1 MTPAERAAALAGE
14 DPRSYFSQDFETRRR
29 VMAGELPE
37 EMLQSRGAT
46 TIRPGTTQ
54 NQAINIQNLKDRARQ
69 ILQSGQTGAGNMF
82 ASAQQGLFRPGG
94 MLVNQ
99 AGAPRRAGG
108 GVGSAALGAVGTLL
122 SGDPLGAAVSAP
134 VGMAAGGFAN
144 MATNALTT
152 GLVNS
157 PNPVA
162 KIAGAGLRILV
173 PSLIGGAVQQAAAG
187 AVRGAKANAETQS
200 QGAGGPAVS
209 VFNVPLTPAAA
220 EENKRQRDLNYAL
233 RQQEQLG
240 GLQMRQDQ
248 AMLDYMMKKHIE
260 QEKAMLPIA
269 EQYQRSNLVNAQA
282 MLASQTSA
290 YQTLG
295 RQATMG
301 KLAQGAQAESGAT
314 LRTAISQN
322 PYMGSVIQAPSIS
335 FG

>member
-1 MTPAERAAALAGE
+1 
-14 DPRSYFSQDFETRRR
+14 
-29 VMAGELPE
+29 MAVIPELPLRFQGDLPSAFTATQQPFSSAS
-37 EMLQSRGAT
+37 MSNVPGAT
-46 TIRPGTTQ
+46 PGTTPQ
-54 NQAINIQNLKDRARQ
+54 QAFNLKRLGERTKRLIEQ
-69 ILQSGQTGAGNMF
+69 GQTAAGNMF
-82 ASAQQGLFRPGG
+82 ASAERPGG
-94 MLVNQ
+94 MLVNK
-99 AGAPRRAGG
+99 AGEARRASGG
-108 GVGSAALGAVGTLL
+108 ASAAALGAVGTLL

-134 VGMAAGGFAN
+134 VGMAAGGLAN

-157 PNPVA
+157 PNLAA
-162 KIAGAGLRILV
+162 KIAGAGLRFLV
-173 PSLIGGAVQQAAAG
+173 PGLIGGGVQQAVAG
-187 AVRGAKANAETQS
+187 AVGGAKANAETQS

-209 VFNVPLTPAAA
+209 VFGVPLTPAAA

-233 RQQEQLG
+233 REQQQLG
-240 GLQMRQDQ
+240 GLQLQQDQ
-248 AMLDYMMKKHIE
+248 AMLDYMMKKRIE
-260 QEKAMLPIA
+260 EEKAMLPIA